1 MLNNYLDSLS
11 SNFKNNIVSIIN
23 DNENLKLFLTNCA
36 KLNVNIFENND
47 IIKRS
52 LFLEKLNSLREV
64 YVKQFG
70 MKIFKKYSK
79 DCNCVE
85 NIESSFSKLKQ
96 KINIIKFLTEFAN
109 KYSDN
114 DFNNIFK
121 KNNISLK
128 IKYSLRPQKI
138 EVLEFDPSLFITS
151 DDFDSDNINSVIY
164 PINNND
170 KYIEEY
176 SN

>member
-1 MLNNYLDSLS
+1 MLNNYLDNLNA
-11 SNFKNNIVSIIN
+11 NFKSNIISIIN
-23 DNENLKLFLTNCA
+23 DNENLKIFLTNCA
-36 KLNVNIFENND
+36 KLNINIFENND
-47 IIKRS
+47 VIKRS
-52 LFLEKLNSLREV
+52 LFFEKLNNLREV

-79 DCNCVE
+79 DYNCIE
-85 NIESSFSKLKQ
+85 NIEVSFSKLKQ
-96 KINIIKFLTEFAN
+96 KINIVKILLNFTN

-114 DFNNIFK
+114 EFKNIFK
-121 KNNISLK
+121 RNNISLK
-128 IKYSLRPQKI
+128 INYSLKPMEI
-138 EVLEFDPSLFITS
+138 LEFDPSLFITS
-151 DDFDSDNINSVIY
+151 DDFDSDNVNSIIY